1 MHLRIDPDMS
11 VFAAIPEWVYVTV
24 AVIFLLMTGTVIIY
38 ALMQVPR
45 RLEQRRLEKHWLRDP
60 RR

>member
-1 MHLRIDPDMS
+1 MHLRLDPDMS

-24 AVIFLLMTGTVIIY
+24 AVILLLMAGSVITY

-45 RLEQRRLEKHWLRDP
+45 RLEERRLWKQWSKDS